1 MVNKGLILCLIG
13 VISGL
18 MSQAQERGVVL
29 ESKDSLITLL
39 QEFRAEHEIN
49 PTVARAISLGT
60 VKKVVDKTKATRV
73 KRKGFRV
80 QIYSGPN
87 RNEAY
92 ATQTRFRNQNK
103 DMDSY
108 ITYDEPNYRV
118 KVGDFT
124 SRSEAN
130 AYMRT
135 VRSQYKNVF
144 VFQEDIWVW
153 E

>member
-1 MVNKGLILCLIG
+1 MLKKGLILGLVLISSG
-13 VISGL
+13 SVLKAQQKGEVI
-18 MSQAQERGVVL
+18 EK
-29 ESKDSLITLL
+29 KDSLITLL

-49 PTVARAISLGT
+49 PTAARAISLGT
-60 VKKVVDKTKATRV
+60 KVVDKTKATRV

-80 QIYSGPN
+80 QIFSGPS

-92 ATQTRFRNQNK
+92 ATQSRFRNQNS
-103 DMDSY
+103 DMDCY

-118 KVGDFT
+118 KVGDFK

-130 AYMRT
+130 SFMRT
-135 VRSQYKNVF
+135 MRAQYKNVF

>member
-1 MVNKGLILCLIG
+1 MLKKGLILGFGLG
-13 VISGL
+13 VMVLSAK
-18 MSQAQERGVVL
+18 AQQTGVV
-29 ESKDSLITLL
+29 EVSRDTLIAIL
-39 QEFRAEHEIN
+39 QNFRAEHEIN
-49 PTVARAISLGT
+49 PTATRAVSLGP
-60 VKKVVDKTKATRV
+60 KIVDKSKATRV

-80 QIYSGPN
+80 QIYSGSN
-87 RNEAY
+87 RNDAY
-92 ATQTRFRNQNK
+92 AAQSRFRNQYT

-108 ITYDEPNYRV
+108 INYEEPNYRV

-130 AYMRT
+130 NFMR
-135 VRSQYKNVF
+135 VLRSQYNSVF

>member
-1 MVNKGLILCLIG
+1 MLKKGLILSFVLG
-13 VISGL
+13 TMVLSTK
-18 MSQAQERGVVL
+18 AQQTGVV
-29 ESKDSLITLL
+29 EVSKDTLISIL
-39 QEFRAEHEIN
+39 QSFRAEHEIN
-49 PTVARAISLGT
+49 PTTTRSISLGP
-60 VKKVVDKTKATRV
+60 KVVDKSKATRV
-73 KRKGFRV
+73 KKKGFRV
-80 QIYSGPN
+80 QIYSGSN

-92 ATQTRFRNQNK
+92 AVQGRFKNQYA

-108 ITYDEPNYRV
+108 INYDEPNYRV

-130 AYMRT
+130 NFMR
-135 VRSQYKNVF
+135 VLRNQYSNVF

>member
-1 MVNKGLILCLIG
+1 MLKKGLILGFVLG
-13 VISGL
+13 ISSIAVKG
-18 MSQAQERGVVL
+18 QQTGVV
-29 ESKDSLITLL
+29 EVSKDTLIAIL
-39 QEFRAEHEIN
+39 QSFRAEHEIN
-49 PTVARAISLGT
+49 PTTTRSISLGP
-60 VKKVVDKTKATRV
+60 KVVDRSKATRV
-73 KRKGFRV
+73 KKRGFRV
-80 QIYSGPN
+80 QIYSGAN

-92 ATQTRFRNQNK
+92 SVQSRFRNQYS

-108 ITYDEPNYRV
+108 INYDEPNYRV

-130 AYMRT
+130 NFMRIL
-135 VRSQYKNVF
+135 RSQYSNVF

>member
-1 MVNKGLILCLIG
+1 MMLKKGLILSFVLGTASIA
-13 VISGL
+13 VKAQ
-18 MSQAQERGVVL
+18 QAGVV
-29 ESKDSLITLL
+29 EVSKDTLIAIL
-39 QEFRAEHEIN
+39 QNFRAEHEIN
-49 PTVARAISLGT
+49 PTATRSISLGP
-60 VKKVVDKTKATRV
+60 KIVDRSKATRV
-73 KRKGFRV
+73 KKRGFRV
-80 QIYSGPN
+80 QIYSGAN

-92 ATQTRFRNQNK
+92 AVQSRFRNQYS

-108 ITYDEPNYRV
+108 INYDEPNYRV

-130 AYMRT
+130 NFMRIL
-135 VRSQYKNVF
+135 RSQYNNVF